1 MLLDFLSAKERAP
14 AECLVKVNGQEIS
27 ALYPFLLE
35 ITVQCGRAEAATASL
50 TFETRRDELGRWT
63 VQDAEV
69 LTPWAPVAT
78 KAFRPATSGPPALAC
93 GATTISQRATSTGMK
108 VCEENSCRSSIS
120 DLRGRSGVGSRYDMD
135 RLALACGR
143 RLPSASA

>member
-35 ITVQCGRAEAATASL
+35 ITVQCGRAEAATASV

-63 VQDAEV
+63 QRRVDVLDLAANETATLSLAQARTRASGLDWSREV
-69 LTPWAPVAT
+69 STLIGEFT
-78 KAFRPATSGPPALAC
+78 AL
-93 GATTISQRATSTGMK
+93 
-108 VCEENSCRSSIS
+108 V
-120 DLRGRSGVGSRYDMD
+120 VG
-135 RLALACGR
+135 
-143 RLPSASA
+143 